1 MNTISDMNYCPEIN
15 SQTNPI
21 ISLIMCCISQKLV
34 NFVGKLPQT
43 LIEPN
48 FDTSG

>member
-1 MNTISDMNYCPEIN
+1 MIISNHYYCPEIN

-21 ISLIMCCISQKLV
+21 ISLIMLSVSQKVV
-34 NFVGKLPQT
+34 NFMGKLPQT